1 MSTPDIYT
9 NQIGQTLVIAP
20 TETGRL
26 NGLASTQN
34 VVFQRDGDKLSN
46 GLTRWVFADL
56 QRNTLKDQWNN
67 SYDHEA
73 HSLLVG
79 SLSDGLNLL
88 QSLRESDLVVMEH
101 NDLFVPFQTLDIHN
115 QNSSDRLREHHPRAF
130 ALSRRDR
137 PTATKILTVLRD
149 SSVI

>member
-1 MSTPDIYT
+1 MQDIALNTFGDSTCQRPIST
-9 NQIGQTLVIAP
+9 QIKFGQTLVIAP

-56 QRNTLKDQWNN
+56 QRKTLKDQWNN
-67 SYDHEA
+67 TYDHEA

-79 SLSDGLNLL
+79 S
-88 QSLRESDLVVMEH
+88 
-101 NDLFVPFQTLDIHN
+101 
-115 QNSSDRLREHHPRAF
+115 
-130 ALSRRDR
+130 
-137 PTATKILTVLRD
+137 
-149 SSVI
+149 